1 MTREDRTKAH
11 QVIREVFKGT
21 FETSA
26 KEIPGEPN
34 QRIALKWSKGG
45 PATRRPEKPKGNS
58 SPLVRLEL
66 DANQVD
72 TSDRPKP
79 PPYIHFTLHKT
90 NRDTQDCLSHLS
102 RALGCKPQDLS
113 VCGTKDKRAV
123 TVQRVCF
130 KRSGKNLVGVWR
142 TANGIRP
149 GRRTEQQAVEERGER
164 GSRIGDLEYSDKY
177 LELGMLKGNHFAIT
191 LRYVVPPRV
200 PAHSS

>member
-1 MTREDRTKAH
+1 
-11 QVIREVFKGT
+11 
-21 FETSA
+21 
-26 KEIPGEPN
+26 
-34 QRIALKWSKGG
+34 
-45 PATRRPEKPKGNS
+45 
-58 SPLVRLEL
+58 
-66 DANQVD
+66 
-72 TSDRPKP
+72 
-79 PPYIHFTLHKT
+79 
-90 NRDTQDCLSHLS
+90 
-102 RALGCKPQDLS
+102 LS

-191 LRYVVPPRV
+191 LRYVFSLSRFPI
-200 PAHSS
+200 